1 MVFLH
6 VSEAIDNKL
15 ELDLRGSSLA
25 NSDEMRELL
34 MLGKL
39 KRTADLSVRN
49 EPEGALGCRQSK
61 SLTISCAENLDL
73 ENHCPAKLSS
83 PHEGRSLSHKS

>member
-6 VSEAIDNKL
+6 VSEAIDNKM

-25 NSDEMRELL
+25 SSDEVRELFI
-34 MLGKL
+34 LGKL

-49 EPEGALGCRQSK
+49 ESEGAPGGKQSK
-61 SLTISCAENLDL
+61 LLTISCEENPDFI
-73 ENHCPAKLSS
+73 AA
-83 PHEGRSLSHKS
+83 

>member
-1 MVFLH
+1 MAFLH
-6 VSEAIDNKL
+6 VLEAIDNKL

-25 NSDEMRELL
+25 SSDEMHELF

-49 EPEGALGCRQSK
+49 DSEGALGGRQSK
-61 SLTISCAENLDL
+61 LLT
-73 ENHCPAKLSS
+73 LSW
-83 PHEGRSLSHKS
+83 